1 LPRPFQFNALGGH
14 AREWRVDESSF
25 RLVISVA
32 RASALGYLVH
42 VEILSA
48 GFAQQRV
55 PGFSFPGSRSIG

>member
-1 LPRPFQFNALGGH
+1 LPRPFQFNALGGD

-32 RASALGYLVH
+32 RASALGYLVQ

-48 GFAQQRV
+48 GFAQQRGPAFSL
-55 PGFSFPGSRSIG
+55 PGAGSIG